1 LKGYAPCHNTEEVIA
16 AIGYEAE
23 HDVENPCG
31 SVFCAHG
38 AGFVVPWDQVEAYM
52 HLESVLTGRKNDGGQ
67 DGYDAQDTWEAAGGE
82 ESGGYA
88 VRYGSRQSGRESGSV
103 SDVIGQDEIDEIMTR
118 TYGTKERKKQGW
130 ARTIRSSET
139 VEKVRDRGKPDSMP
153 QEEYLL
159 VDGYNIIFAWNSLK
173 ELAQVNLDGARGR
186 LMDILSNYQGYRK
199 IHLILVFDAYK
210 VKGNPGSTVRYHNID
225 VVYTKEAETADQYI
239 EKVTH
244 EIGRKHHVRVATS
257 DGLEQLI
264 ILGAGAVRVSARELQ
279 EEVMEAGEELRQMFL
294 TPQTVQ
300 TGGRNYLL
308 EGASE
313 EVTAYLERITESG

>member
-1 LKGYAPCHNTEEVIA
+1 MLFR
-16 AIGYEAE
+16 
-23 HDVENPCG
+23 
-31 SVFCAHG
+31 SVA
-38 AGFVVPWDQVEAYM
+38 
-52 HLESVLTGRKNDGGQ
+52 
-67 DGYDAQDTWEAAGGE
+67 
-82 ESGGYA
+82 
-88 VRYGSRQSGRESGSV
+88 
-103 SDVIGQDEIDEIMTR
+103 IGQDEIDEIMTR

-294 TPQTVQ
+294 TTQTVQ

-313 EVTAYLERITESG
+313 EVTAYLERITEND